1 MKIGWGGSESL
12 DGIVTLL
19 DIKEGKRVIDE
30 IRSPC
35 GVRRTGRDAVVEMAH
50 LWLSIAS

>member
-35 GVRRTGRDAVVEMAH
+35 GVLEWKRG
-50 LWLSIAS
+50 ASA